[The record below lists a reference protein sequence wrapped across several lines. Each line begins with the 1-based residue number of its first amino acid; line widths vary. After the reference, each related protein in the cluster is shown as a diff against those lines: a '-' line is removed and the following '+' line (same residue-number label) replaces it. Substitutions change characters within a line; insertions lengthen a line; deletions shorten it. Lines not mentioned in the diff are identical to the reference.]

1 MLEFLISAKST
12 FTHNLPSSVS
22 RSILI
27 WGKPTIYH
35 QQSTKQHN
43 LFGITSKILWI
54 SHTSLSIS
62 ETFIANTLHML
73 KRNHEVLAL
82 SGGSPDLCAFP
93 DSGIEFRGHA
103 SIRESTI
110 EEIWSHAIK
119 TRPFDNRKVEQLKRK
134 MMNFDIQRKTSL
146 FQESAKPLCPKW
158 H

>member
-12 FTHNLPSSVS
+12 FTRNLPSSVS
-22 RSILI
+22 KSILI
-27 WGKPTIYH
+27 WGKPTTYH

-43 LFGITSKILWI
+43 LFGIMSKILWI

-73 KRNHEVLAL
+73 KRNHEGLLCREAPLIYVPSRTPASSL
-82 SGGSPDLCAFP
+82 S
-93 DSGIEFRGHA
+93 GHA

-110 EEIWSHAIK
+110 EEIWRHAIK

-134 MMNFDIQRKTSL
+134 MMNLDIQRKTSL
-146 FQESAKPLCPKW
+146 FQERAKPLCPKC